1 MAAIEIAHA
10 VSVLYVQWWLRS
22 NRPRRINSIDVGY
35 GHDRGRPSHAH
46 IFSSKARIAGEY
58 AKRLSRSSIIFNEYA
73 KRLSRSSISFLVSMP
88 KGFLTLAQLAG
99 ECAQGLSRTST
110 IVWQVCHKGYLA
122 DVYGWLAS
130 MPKGCLAPA
139 CLLASM
145 PKGYLAPASTR
156 TGTSL
161 APLDISHWAALRQI
175 CH

>member
-22 NRPRRINSIDVGY
+22 NRPRRINSINVGY

-58 AKRLSRSSIIFNEYA
+58 AKRLSRSSIISNEYA
-73 KRLSRSSISFLVSMP
+73 KRLSRSSTSFLVSMP

-99 ECAQGLSRTST
+99 ECAQGLSRTSI

-145 PKGYLAPASTR
+145 PKGYLTPASFP
-156 TGTSL
+156 TSM
-161 APLDISHWAALRQI
+161 PKGHLDQALVS
-175 CH
+175 